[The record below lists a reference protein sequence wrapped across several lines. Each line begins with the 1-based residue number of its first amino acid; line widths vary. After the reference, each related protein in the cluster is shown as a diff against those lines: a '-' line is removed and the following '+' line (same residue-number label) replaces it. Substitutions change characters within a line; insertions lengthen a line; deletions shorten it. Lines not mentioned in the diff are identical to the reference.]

1 MATDISRYWNVKV
14 YKGKYSGFNHDVI
27 AIKLESKLIEE
38 AKLSFLYQD
47 LNLNF
52 SKKIKPFMATV
63 YNVNSQTE
71 RLLKDYANC
80 VIGSW
85 KEYADDAGKAK
96 KPSNFFDLSGEDK
109 GVDGLSSIDELLG
122 SFIPTD
128 EISSYYKNI
137 KRFVSENMTLFAE
150 RGSLKKTEQGSEEN
164 SAEDSVFD
172 KHKHLGAFLTD
183 SYYCEQYKVA
193 NSGNSKEAGGY
204 PLAVTIDQL
213 KNIADINLEQ
223 YQIKDVVQAFV
234 SRGYILRGEGSKTIE
249 KDLTLSPKTQVRCY
263 VLDIGKEVK

>member
-1 MATDISRYWNVKV
+1 M
-14 YKGKYSGFNHDVI
+14 I
-27 AIKLESKLIEE
+27 AIKLESKLIKE
-38 AKLSFLYQD
+38 AKLSFLYQE

-63 YNVNSQTE
+63 YNVDSKTE
-71 RLLKDYANC
+71 KSLKDYVNC
-80 VIGSW
+80 IISSW
-85 KEYADDAGKAK
+85 KDYTVRGKD
-96 KPSNFFDLSGEDK
+96 KPSDFFDLSAEDA

-122 SFIPTD
+122 SFIPAD
-128 EISSYYKNI
+128 EISTYYENI
-137 KRFVSENMTLFAE
+137 QRFVSENMTLFAE
-150 RGSLKKTEQGSEEN
+150 RGSLKNTAQEKDEDDN
-164 SAEDSVFD
+164 AEDFVFD

-183 SYYCEQYKVA
+183 THYCEQYKVA

-204 PLAVTIDQL
+204 PLAITVDQL
-213 KNIADINLEQ
+213 KNIADINIEQ

>member
-1 MATDISRYWNVKV
+1 MAVDIRNDWDVKI
-14 YKGKYSGFNHDVI
+14 YKGKYGSYNHDVI
-27 AIKLESKLIEE
+27 AIKLESKLIKE

-71 RLLKDYANC
+71 KLLKEYVNC
-80 VIGSW
+80 IISSW
-85 KEYADDAGKAK
+85 KEYIDGKAT
-96 KPSNFFDLSGEDK
+96 KPVDFFDLSSEDA

-122 SFIPTD
+122 SFIPAD

-137 KRFVSENMTLFAE
+137 QKFVSENMTLFAE
-150 RGSLKKTEQGSEEN
+150 RGSLKNTAQEKD
-164 SAEDSVFD
+164 EDGNADDVVFD

-183 SYYCEQYKVA
+183 PHYCEQYKVA
-193 NSGNSKEAGGY
+193 NSGSTKENGGY
-204 PLAVTIDQL
+204 PLAVTVDQL

-234 SRGYILRGEGSKTIE
+234 SKGYILRGEGSKTIE